1 MAPPTR
7 RTDAQRSVKFKALYD
22 FIIDLTLGTKGVIDE
37 GTAAELYDDDGGTK
51 GKIARTLLKERIT
64 YEDVVNMV
72 YDWAAEL
79 DSETRGWSYSPTEL
93 MIKRAPIS
101 DEKGNFL
108 FEVRVRNSDSIEA
121 SIDAILSNAFVNPTP
136 EDINN
141 GWDKWHWQGFGLV
154 DGILESDESQ
164 DPIIEGFTNRKEL
177 DLTTYFIDKG
187 VNAYLSTESQ
197 IGQFINQVTPI
208 LFPTDHGALARHLYQ
223 DGTAWQNLANSWPQ
237 ILAAIKLEEATNTTP
252 NLRRG
257 IGKVI
262 EEMVDP
268 DSDYGWIPTIF
279 GPSEM
284 LPDTP
289 REFINEDE
297 WISYRAR
304 ANATFQSNKSIIDD
318 PLSVLRSLLP
328 GDNELKE
335 RYGSWAVTS
344 KKSFLENWEG
354 HIENLAESLGIE
366 IDPETGDYTRAAGM
380 MLDRLSAI
388 WQNEETGW
396 LSHLANSERLHYQ
409 DSSAR
414 KKIIDDL
421 LFSHG
426 YAPDRISDE
435 ARLQLSQR
443 LAMMGDVELFKRTY
457 SKEVI
462 DQYVQTRDYSQYL
475 EEFGSWDLVEDVVD
489 EWLASMGGMEVTD
502 ARKYEMI
509 KTLYQD
515 MPSLEEFTDSPEN
528 KQVLF
533 DKLNVEFGADS
544 LDFAYEK
551 RNQDIVAS
559 DSIIPE
565 AIRDIFGMDANMQLD
580 NPELYAALE
589 GKGRLRLEGMIREE
603 YSLDPDSSK
612 TPSDYAA
619 EFMQTRGITPSGDI
633 GKYPRVWTGTEY
645 INYEPEGG
653 FAPDP
658 MPVFPADPR
667 VTEEFNYLGGEGFSF
682 ADIMGYQAAQRA
694 FDVPTSREELNADY
708 IRRLEEAGLPQAII
722 DFESRRVTDE
732 FQKAMVE
739 EGLGGRPPQI
749 PEEFINFAR
758 DYPGYGTR
766 AYRADL
772 EGQLAQGLLTKEDAD
787 GNIISW
793 DQADIDDAVNA
804 RLQAQAGDP
813 TYPHLTE
820 TDYPTRENVFTN
832 LRDAF
837 SGSARERAFIEKEI
851 AQGDIDFTPFDARL
865 GQIRQREGLRHPQTI
880 PTDPMSAVPSFTSQ
894 LLPDLQQDF
903 AVEQQEEQLAE
914 RTRRGE
920 LTGMGSTIFRRR
932 TL

>member
-37 GTAAELYDDDGGTK
+37 GTAAELYDDGGTK

-72 YDWAAEL
+72 YYWAAEL

-289 REFINEDE
+289 REFINKDE

-344 KKSFLENWEG
+344 KKIISRK
-354 HIENLAESLGIE
+354 LG
-366 IDPETGDYTRAAGM
+366 
-380 MLDRLSAI
+380 
-388 WQNEETGW
+388 
-396 LSHLANSERLHYQ
+396 
-409 DSSAR
+409 
-414 KKIIDDL
+414 
-421 LFSHG
+421 
-426 YAPDRISDE
+426 
-435 ARLQLSQR
+435 
-443 LAMMGDVELFKRTY
+443 
-457 SKEVI
+457 
-462 DQYVQTRDYSQYL
+462 
-475 EEFGSWDLVEDVVD
+475 
-489 EWLASMGGMEVTD
+489 
-502 ARKYEMI
+502 
-509 KTLYQD
+509 
-515 MPSLEEFTDSPEN
+515 
-528 KQVLF
+528 
-533 DKLNVEFGADS
+533 
-544 LDFAYEK
+544 
-551 RNQDIVAS
+551 
-559 DSIIPE
+559 
-565 AIRDIFGMDANMQLD
+565 
-580 NPELYAALE
+580 
-589 GKGRLRLEGMIREE
+589 
-603 YSLDPDSSK
+603 
-612 TPSDYAA
+612 
-619 EFMQTRGITPSGDI
+619 
-633 GKYPRVWTGTEY
+633 
-645 INYEPEGG
+645 
-653 FAPDP
+653 
-658 MPVFPADPR
+658 
-667 VTEEFNYLGGEGFSF
+667 
-682 ADIMGYQAAQRA
+682 
-694 FDVPTSREELNADY
+694 
-708 IRRLEEAGLPQAII
+708 
-722 DFESRRVTDE
+722 
-732 FQKAMVE
+732 
-739 EGLGGRPPQI
+739 
-749 PEEFINFAR
+749 
-758 DYPGYGTR
+758 R
-766 AYRADL
+766 AYR
-772 EGQLAQGLLTKEDAD
+772 
-787 GNIISW
+787 
-793 DQADIDDAVNA
+793 
-804 RLQAQAGDP
+804 
-813 TYPHLTE
+813 
-820 TDYPTRENVFTN
+820 
-832 LRDAF
+832 
-837 SGSARERAFIEKEI
+837 
-851 AQGDIDFTPFDARL
+851 
-865 GQIRQREGLRHPQTI
+865 
-880 PTDPMSAVPSFTSQ
+880 
-894 LLPDLQQDF
+894 
-903 AVEQQEEQLAE
+903 
-914 RTRRGE
+914 
-920 LTGMGSTIFRRR
+920 
-932 TL
+932 